1 MSSSRA
7 LWATGRWRL
16 VGWGAELKHYPHHI
30 GDFDKA
36 TRHLTRIE
44 RSVYR
49 DLIDLYYDTEQP
61 LTLDKAALC
70 RRIIARSN
78 EESTAVEQVL
88 NEFFTETPTGW
99 YHDRCEAEIAAYH
112 ANTSQKALAGKAS
125 AEAKR
130 LKKLQALNG
139 APTAVEQPLNTVET
153 DGQRN
158 STNQSTNQPINQEP
172 KEEGKTPRKRDAAPT
187 QDRPDDVDAQTWT
200 DWLQLRKA
208 KRAPVTLTVV
218 NGARAEAE
226 KAGMTLDAFLQV
238 WCRRGSQ
245 GLEAGWLK
253 PDERVTPSRVV
264 PISFAQQDEQARR
277 RRWEEMT
284 GRKWPDDGQMPEF
297 VDVQTVERISA

>member
-1 MSSSRA
+1 M
-7 LWATGRWRL
+7 G
-16 VGWGAELKHYPHHI
+16 
-30 GDFDKA
+30 
-36 TRHLTRIE
+36 
-44 RSVYR
+44 
-49 DLIDLYYDTEQP
+49 
-61 LTLDKAALC
+61 
-70 RRIIARSN
+70 
-78 EESTAVEQVL
+78 
-88 NEFFTETPTGW
+88 
-99 YHDRCEAEIAAYH
+99 
-112 ANTSQKALAGKAS
+112 
-125 AEAKR
+125 
-130 LKKLQALNG
+130 
-139 APTAVEQPLNTVET
+139 
-153 DGQRN
+153 
-158 STNQSTNQPINQEP
+158 
-172 KEEGKTPRKRDAAPT
+172 TPRKRDAALA
-187 QDRPDDVDAQTWT
+187 QDMPADVDAQTWT